1 MRKSEKQEKQ
11 QEEQREAER
20 RKAIKKYKKKLSA
33 ITKNIEEEKK
43 IVASILIDRL
53 SYLAAYLDELQ
64 ESTIKSG
71 VVVAYDNGGGQSG
84 YRISPEVNVYTAYA
98 KQLTATVKQLQGFMP
113 ETQADHDA
121 LAEFAK
127 KFK

>member
-1 MRKSEKQEKQ
+1 MRKSKKQEKQ
-11 QEEQREAER
+11 QEEQREVER

-43 IVASILIDRL
+43 IVASILVDRL

-71 VVVAYDNGGGQSG
+71 VVVAYGS
-84 YRISPEVNVYTAYA
+84 
-98 KQLTATVKQLQGFMP
+98 
-113 ETQADHDA
+113 
-121 LAEFAK
+121 
-127 KFK
+127 